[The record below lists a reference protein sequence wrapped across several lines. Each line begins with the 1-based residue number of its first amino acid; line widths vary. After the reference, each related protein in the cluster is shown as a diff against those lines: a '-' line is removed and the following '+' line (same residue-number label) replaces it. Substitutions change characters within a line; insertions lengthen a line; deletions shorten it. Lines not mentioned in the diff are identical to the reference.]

1 MAEPT
6 KITQIPGTQ
15 SPAGMNPGTNPT
27 SSTQSASGTA
37 ARTAREQQPGQ
48 STSTEQ
54 DWTKSAK
61 ENFEQAA
68 RKGEEMYE
76 KTRENVTEAYD
87 RASRSMQATLDQAVD
102 YGRNNPGTATLI
114 AFGAGV
120 GVGLLIASNLNSRSR
135 SQRMVPPV
143 MKALSD
149 IALEFFR

>member
-6 KITQIPGTQ
+6 KVTQIPGTH
-15 SPAGMNPGTNPT
+15 PGATNPT
-27 SSTQSASGTA
+27 SAQSAGGTA
-37 ARTAREQQPGQ
+37 TRTAREQQPSQ
-48 STSTEQ
+48 SATTDQ
-54 DWTKSAK
+54 DWGKAAK

-68 RKGEEMYE
+68 RKGEEIYE

-87 RASRSMQATLDQAVD
+87 RASRSMHKTLDQAVD
-102 YGRNNPGTATLI
+102 YGRDNPGTATLI

-120 GVGLLIASNLNSRSR
+120 GLGLLIASNVNSRSR

-149 IALEFFR
+149 IAVEFFR